1 MIIYEKLT
9 VNHYLDIKPNAH
21 LTREFND
28 TTIEFVNML
37 VKLDNQWAGLNENGD
52 VVVIYGVIEKW
63 RGSAIITSIMS
74 ELTGKYMLS
83 LVREAIKTIEE
94 LPYTRLEAQ
103 VVADYKEG
111 CRLMEVL
118 GFEKGGLLRKY
129 DQYGRDCYIYSRVV

>member
-1 MIIYEKLT
+1 
-9 VNHYLDIKPNAH
+9 
-21 LTREFND
+21 
-28 TTIEFVNML
+28 
-37 VKLDNQWAGLNENGD
+37 
-52 VVVIYGVIEKW
+52 
-63 RGSAIITSIMS
+63 MS

-118 GFEKGGLLRKY
+118 GFIFTNSIVVSLN
-129 DQYGRDCYIYSRVV
+129 SRVKCAFGLISR

>member
-28 TTIEFVNML
+28 TTIEFVL
-37 VKLDNQWAGLNENGD
+37 PPELEP
-52 VVVIYGVIEKW
+52 
-63 RGSAIITSIMS
+63 AIILHDCICNSLYRIGHTCAIVRLSRNLILPLVYNTSIMS

-118 GFEKGGLLRKY
+118 CEWLL
-129 DQYGRDCYIYSRVV
+129 

>member
-1 MIIYEKLT
+1 
-9 VNHYLDIKPNAH
+9 
-21 LTREFND
+21 
-28 TTIEFVNML
+28 
-37 VKLDNQWAGLNENGD
+37 
-52 VVVIYGVIEKW
+52 
-63 RGSAIITSIMS
+63 
-74 ELTGKYMLS
+74 MLS

-129 DQYGRDCYIYSRVV
+129 DQYVNAFCAFSSISPAVL